1 MTQLIVWF
9 IHIPLEFCQIWLWA
23 IDFLAMTTLSL
34 ETLESLLQPYLPAG
48 VPAGVAEKLSAY
60 LDLLLKWNARTNL
73 TAIRQPE
80 EIVRRHFGES
90 LFAGV
95 LVTQGAETML
105 DLGSG
110 GGFPGIPIQILRP
123 EITVTLAESQ
133 GKKAAFLREAV
144 RTLGLKTEVW
154 ADRAEKLAGSFDVVA
169 MRAVDKMQ
177 GMIPVAEELVRP
189 GGHLMLLT
197 TRAQVEALN
206 RSAKSVV
213 QLPGSVEG
221 VVALFHVEQAG

>member
-1 MTQLIVWF
+1 MATF
-9 IHIPLEFCQIWLWA
+9 
-23 IDFLAMTTLSL
+23 SL

-48 VPAGVAEKLSAY
+48 VPAGVSDKLSAY

-80 EIVRRHFGES
+80 EMVRRHFGES
-90 LFAGV
+90 LFAGG
-95 LVTQGAETML
+95 LVPEGTRTLL

-123 EITVTLAESQ
+123 EIAVTLAESQ
-133 GKKAAFLREAV
+133 GKKAAFLREAI
-144 RTLGLKTEVW
+144 RTLELKTEVW

-177 GMIPVAEELVRP
+177 EMIPVAEKLVRP

-197 TRAQVEALN
+197 TRGQIEGLDRPAI
-206 RSAKSVV
+206 SVTP
-213 QLPGSVEG
+213 LPGSEDG
-221 VVALFHVEQAG
+221 IVAVFHVEQEG

>member
-1 MTQLIVWF
+1 M
-9 IHIPLEFCQIWLWA
+9 A
-23 IDFLAMTTLSL
+23 TLSL

-48 VPAGVAEKLSAY
+48 VPAGVAEKLSEY

-80 EIVRRHFGES
+80 EMVRRHFGES
-90 LFAGV
+90 LFAGG
-95 LVTQGAETML
+95 LVPEGAETML

-123 EITVTLAESQ
+123 EIEVTLAESQ

-154 ADRAEKLAGSFDVVA
+154 ADRAEKLAEREKRARSFDVVA

-177 GMIPVAEELVRP
+177 EMIPVAEGLVRS
-189 GGHLMLLT
+189 GGGLMLLT
-197 TRAQVEALN
+197 TSVQVEALG
-206 RSAKSVV
+206 RAAKFVSP
-213 QLPGSVEG
+213 LPGSVDG
-221 VVALFHVEQAG
+221 VVALFHVEHA

>member
-1 MTQLIVWF
+1 MATF
-9 IHIPLEFCQIWLWA
+9 
-23 IDFLAMTTLSL
+23 SL
-34 ETLESLLQPYLPAG
+34 ETLESLLQPYLPAA
-48 VPAGVAEKLSAY
+48 VPAGVSEKLSAY

-80 EIVRRHFGES
+80 EMVRRHFGES
-90 LFAGV
+90 LSAGG
-95 LVTQGAETML
+95 LVPEGTRTLL

-123 EITVTLAESQ
+123 EIAVTLAESQ

-154 ADRAEKLAGSFDVVA
+154 ADRAEKLVESFDVVA

-177 GMIPVAEELVRP
+177 EMIPVAEGLIRP

-197 TRAQVEALN
+197 TRAQVEALG
-206 RSAKSVV
+206 RPAGAVTP
-213 QLPGSVEG
+213 LPGSEDG
-221 VVALFHVEQAG
+221 VVAVFHVEQEG

>member
-1 MTQLIVWF
+1 M
-9 IHIPLEFCQIWLWA
+9 A
-23 IDFLAMTTLSL
+23 TLSL

-48 VPAGVAEKLSAY
+48 VPAGIAEKLSAY

-80 EIVRRHFGES
+80 EMVRRHFGES
-90 LFAGV
+90 LFAGS
-95 LVTQGAETML
+95 LVPEGAETML

-123 EITVTLAESQ
+123 EIAVTLAESQ

-144 RTLGLKTEVW
+144 RTLGLATEVW
-154 ADRAEKLAGSFDVVA
+154 ADRAEKLTGSFDIVA

-177 GMIPVAEELVRP
+177 EMIPVAERLIRL
-189 GGHLMLLT
+189 GGHMMLLT
-197 TRAQVEALN
+197 TRAQVEALGQPA
-206 RSAKSVV
+206 RSVMP
-213 QLPGSVEG
+213 LPGSVDG
-221 VVALFHVEQAG
+221 VVAVFHVEQAG

>member
-1 MTQLIVWF
+1 M
-9 IHIPLEFCQIWLWA
+9 A
-23 IDFLAMTTLSL
+23 TLSL

-48 VPAGVAEKLSAY
+48 VPAGIAEKLSAY

-80 EIVRRHFGES
+80 EMVRRHFGES
-90 LFAGV
+90 LFAGS
-95 LVTQGAETML
+95 LVPEGAETML

-110 GGFPGIPIQILRP
+110 GGFPGIPIQIVRP
-123 EITVTLAESQ
+123 EIAVTLAESQ

-154 ADRAEKLAGSFDVVA
+154 ADRAEKLAETEKRAASFDVVA

-177 GMIPVAEELVRP
+177 EMIPVAERLVRP
-189 GGHLMLLT
+189 GGYLMLLT
-197 TRAQVEALN
+197 TRAQVEALG
-206 RSAKSVV
+206 RPARLVV
-213 QLPGSVEG
+213 PLPGSVDG
-221 VVALFHVEQAG
+221 VVALFHVEQEG

>member
-1 MTQLIVWF
+1 M
-9 IHIPLEFCQIWLWA
+9 A
-23 IDFLAMTTLSL
+23 TLSL

-48 VPAGVAEKLSAY
+48 VPAGVAERLSAY

-80 EIVRRHFGES
+80 EMVRRHFGES
-90 LFAGV
+90 LFAGG
-95 LVTQGAETML
+95 LVPEGAGTML

-123 EITVTLAESQ
+123 EIAVTLAESQ

-154 ADRAEKLAGSFDVVA
+154 ADRAEKLVGSFDIVA

-177 GMIPVAEELVRP
+177 EMIPVAEKLVRS
-189 GGHLMLLT
+189 GGYLMLLT
-197 TRAQVEALN
+197 TRAQVEGL
-206 RSAKSVV
+206 RPSAKFVMP
-213 QLPGSVEG
+213 LPGSVDG
-221 VVALFHVEQAG
+221 VVAVFHVEQEG